1 MKSIEVVGPFKGFTG
16 YDRHT
21 REFVR
26 QFLLQGVRVQLTN
39 LAGWSLE
46 LPPQMREVCFDQ
58 LSSAV
63 NADTVLH
70 FTMPNHVQ
78 PRSGKRNVNY
88 TMFEADRIPTNC
100 TSMLFAILNN
110 SSSCGLRL
118 VLCGLAGFQPKVAP
132 LPTLAPI
139 A

>member
-1 MKSIEVVGPFKGFTG
+1 MQSIEVVGPFKGITG

-26 QFLLQGVRVQLTN
+26 QFLRQGVRVQLTN

-58 LSSAV
+58 ISTPV

-70 FTMPNHVQ
+70 FTMPNHVE
-78 PRSGKRNVNY
+78 PRPHKRNVNY
-88 TMFEADRIPTNC
+88 TMFEADRIPNDWANRAAATGLIVVP
-100 TSMLFAILNN
+100 TEPSFRGWVN
-110 SSSCGLRL
+110 SGVPEAKL
-118 VLCGLAGFQPKVAP
+118 
-132 LPTLAPI
+132 
-139 A
+139 

>member
-1 MKSIEVVGPFKGFTG
+1 MQSIEVVAPFKGITG

-26 QFLLQGVRVQLTN
+26 QFLRQGLRVQLTN

-58 LSSAV
+58 LSTPA

-70 FTMPNHVQ
+70 FTMPSPVK
-78 PRSGKRNVNY
+78 PGPGKPTVTY
-88 TMFEADRIPTNC
+88 TMFEADRIP
-100 TSMLFAILNN
+100 LDWAL
-110 SSSCGLRL
+110 
-118 VLCGLAGFQPKVAP
+118 
-132 LPTLAPI
+132 
-139 A
+139 